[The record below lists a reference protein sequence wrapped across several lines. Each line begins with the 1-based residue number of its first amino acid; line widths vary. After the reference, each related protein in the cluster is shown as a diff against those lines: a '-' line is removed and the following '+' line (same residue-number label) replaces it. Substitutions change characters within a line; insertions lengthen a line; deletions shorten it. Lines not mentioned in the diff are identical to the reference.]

1 MKIIDRLMDNDN
13 TQSSCS
19 PPRVCQRHGPHVR
32 HLLQIVLL
40 PNQLRDLRI
49 APLPFHMLPQKFSP
63 QWTQTR
69 QSLIKPT
76 NESWVMKENRGGG
89 GKRGR
94 SYEHSCRWMG
104 GLPQR
109 LGAGPSPFSFPLK
122 QPE

>member
-1 MKIIDRLMDNDN
+1 MDNDN
-13 TQSSCS
+13 TQSSCG

-89 GKRGR
+89 GKGHMNIPVVGWGGSRRGSVLVR
-94 SYEHSCRWMG
+94 ALFHS
-104 GLPQR
+104 L
-109 LGAGPSPFSFPLK
+109 
-122 QPE
+122 